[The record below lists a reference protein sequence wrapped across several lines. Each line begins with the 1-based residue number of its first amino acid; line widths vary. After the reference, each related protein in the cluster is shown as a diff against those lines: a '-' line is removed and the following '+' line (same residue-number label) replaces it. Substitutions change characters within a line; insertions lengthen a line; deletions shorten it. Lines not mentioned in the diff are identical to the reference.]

1 MFPGYPARNPA
12 GALRATKSAPGGF
25 VQQEREQ
32 NRFATHYI
40 KSIKKLCR
48 CLCTFA
54 KIFNQIT
61 EWFMKS
67 RDRRRGLVVVN
78 TGEGKGKSSSALGM
92 VFRAAGWDM
101 KVCVIQYVKGQWQT
115 GEQKAAARFDNIEW
129 HALGDGFTWD
139 TKNPEQDIKTSR
151 EIWELS
157 KQKILSEEF
166 DVVLLD
172 EINYCCGYQWIS
184 GQEIA
189 DFIRDEKP
197 SWLHLIMTGR
207 NAAPEVIEIA
217 DTVTDMTMI
226 KHAFQQGIKAEQGIE
241 F

>member
-1 MFPGYPARNPA
+1 
-12 GALRATKSAPGGF
+12 
-25 VQQEREQ
+25 
-32 NRFATHYI
+32 
-40 KSIKKLCR
+40 
-48 CLCTFA
+48 
-54 KIFNQIT
+54 
-61 EWFMKS
+61 MKS

-101 KVCVIQYVKGQWQT
+101 KVCVIQYIKGQWQT
-115 GEQKAAARFDNIEW
+115 GEQKAAERFDNIEW
-129 HALGDGFTWD
+129 HALGDGFTWN

-157 KQKILSEEF
+157 KQKILSGEF

-172 EINYCCGYQWIS
+172 EINYCCGYKWIS

-189 DFIRDEKP
+189 DFIRNEKP
-197 SWLHLIMTGR
+197 PWLHLILTGR

-217 DTVTDMTMI
+217 DTVTEMTMI
-226 KHAFQQGIKAEQGIE
+226 KHAYQQGIKAEQGIE